1 MSTIVLDILLGNIF
15 GVFLLF
21 YEETIYFWMSELVHE
36 ITSNILRSGCV
47 WLMGVPAGFKLNNE
61 LATVFGMFSLNVIQ
75 IWSTIWVLLNLLY
88 CNIIRSLAISG
99 IIFGVT
105 VPAAF
110 IIDTVKFAT
119 LHLSVLHWL
128 FTYLYAVQIQAL
140 ASLWRL
146 FRYLQLK

>member
-1 MSTIVLDILLGNIF
+1 MSTIVLDIVLGNIF
-15 GVFLLF
+15 GFFLLF
-21 YEETIYFWMSELVHE
+21 YGETIYFWMSELVHE

-110 IIDTVKFAT
+110 IIDTVKLAT